1 MVKRINHIGIVVK
14 DLEDVLNKF
23 EKTFGL
29 KVESYKTKNNIKA
42 AFVAVGD
49 GEIEF
54 LQAENDSELK
64 RPNEK
69 HDYIHHFAF
78 ETDDIEDEIK
88 KMKKNG
94 IKIVHDPP
102 IIGLH
107 GVKIAFVSP
116 ENLNGLNIE
125 LIES

>member
-1 MVKRINHIGIVVK
+1 MITRINHIGIVVK
-14 DLEDVLNKF
+14 DLEDVLGKF

-29 KVESYKTKNNIKA
+29 KVESYKTKNSIKA

-54 LQAENDSELK
+54 LQAEDDSELM

-69 HDYIHHFAF
+69 YDFIHHFAF
-78 ETDDIEDEIK
+78 ETDDIENEIE

-94 IKIVHDPP
+94 IKVVHDPP

-107 GVKIAFVSP
+107 GVKIAFISP
-116 ENLNGLNIE
+116 EDLNGLHIE
-125 LIES
+125 LIEF